1 MIIGLQERRDGFVKK
16 FYDRVIRYRKIILH
30 VFFFAC
36 IVCALCKNLVAVNYD
51 MNSYLPEDSTSTIAL
66 DTMEEEFDG
75 GIPNARVMI
84 RDVSL
89 AEALS
94 YKEQLKQ
101 IDGVTAV
108 TWLDDA
114 VDVSEPLETQDQNMV
129 ETYYKDGNAL
139 YSVTIDE
146 DKNISAVAD
155 IRTLIGDDNCMTGAA
170 VSTAVATESTVSEVA
185 KIAVIAVLFVL
196 FVLTI
201 TTTSWVEPIVVMI
214 GLGVAIVINAGTNL
228 IFGEIS
234 FVTNAAGNI
243 LQMAVS
249 LDYSVFLIHRFEE
262 CREKTDHMEEAM
274 SEALCKSTTSI
285 ASSGLTTVI
294 GFLALVLMRFRIGPD
309 MGLALAKGIAISLLT
324 VFLFMPGLILASY
337 RWMDK
342 TAHRSFV
349 PDCHGFGRL
358 VQKVTLP
365 LVCIFVMISVPSY
378 LASTHNDYYY
388 GASHIFSAGTQLGD
402 DTAEIEDVFGK
413 NDTYVLLVPRG
424 DTAKEKKLS
433 AALKEVPEVTSIIS
447 WVDLAG
453 AEIPYEYLDADT
465 LKQLESENYSR
476 MVISLDVEYEGTET
490 FALVEKL
497 RKIAEDYYPG
507 SWYLAGQGVSTY
519 DLMDTVTQ
527 DMEKVN
533 LIAIGAVFAV
543 LVLSF
548 RSISLPVILV
558 LTIETAIWINLSIPY
573 YSGKPLFYIAYLI
586 ISSIQLGAT
595 VDYAILFTDRYR
607 EKRECLGKKESIVET
622 IADVT
627 ASILTSGTVLT
638 VVGFLLGIIST
649 HGLLSQLGYL
659 LGKGTICSVIAV
671 FFVLPGLLYV
681 MDRLFIKKKKGGMEH
696 E

>member
-1 MIIGLQERRDGFVKK
+1 MKK
-16 FYDRVIRYRKIILH
+16 FYDRVIRYRKIMLL
-30 VFFFAC
+30 VFFCAC

-51 MNSYLPEDSTSTIAL
+51 MNSYLPEDSASTIAL

-114 VDVSEPLETQDQNMV
+114 VDVSEPLETQDQDTV

-146 DKNISAVAD
+146 DKNLLAVAD

-262 CREKTDHMEEAM
+262 CRGKTDHMEEAM

-342 TAHRSFV
+342 TTHRSFV

-424 DTAKEKKLS
+424 DMAKEKKLS

-476 MVISLDVEYEGTET
+476 MVISLDVEYEGAET

-497 RKIAEDYYPG
+497 RGIAEDYYPS

>member
-1 MIIGLQERRDGFVKK
+1 MKK
-16 FYDRVIRYRKIILH
+16 FYDRVIRYRKIILL

-51 MNSYLPEDSTSTIAL
+51 MNSYLPEDSASTIAL
-66 DTMEEEFDG
+66 DSMEEEFDG

-155 IRTLIGDDNCMTGAA
+155 IRILIGDDNCMTGAA